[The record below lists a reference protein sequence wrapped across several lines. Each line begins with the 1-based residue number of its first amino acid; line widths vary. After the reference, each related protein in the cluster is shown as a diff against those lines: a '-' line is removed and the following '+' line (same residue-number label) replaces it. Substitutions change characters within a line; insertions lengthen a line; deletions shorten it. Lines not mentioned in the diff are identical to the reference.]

1 MFLIFKPPQS
11 YLQVQLLDPDGF
23 KKRYNA
29 FEEAYAA
36 QILKERQRKNKKKKK
51 PSLEFKLLVEKQLEA
66 GIPEQELIEPIDVEA
81 LRAEVS
87 AIVAEYQAR
96 LFEEQTRILEEQRLA
111 VETAKRKKKARRL
124 KVLFLLATMED

>member
-1 MFLIFKPPQS
+1 MFLFFKPPQS

-36 QILKERQRKNKKKKK
+36 QILKERQRKTKKKKKK
-51 PSLEFKLLVEKQLEA
+51 PSVEFKLLVEKQLEA

-87 AIVAEYQAR
+87 AIIAEYQAR
-96 LFEEQTRILEEQRLA
+96 IIEEQRLA
-111 VETAKRKKKARRL
+111 IEAEKRKKKARRL

>member
-36 QILKERQRKNKKKKK
+36 QILKERQHKTKKKKK
-51 PSLEFKLLVEKQLEA
+51 PSLEFKLLIEKQLEA

-87 AIVAEYQAR
+87 AIVAKYQAR
-96 LFEEQTRILEEQRLA
+96 I
-111 VETAKRKKKARRL
+111 ETEKRRKKAKRI
-124 KVLFLLATMED
+124 KVLFLLAMMED

>member
-36 QILKERQRKNKKKKK
+36 QIVKERQRKTKRKKKK
-51 PSLEFKLLVEKQLEA
+51 PSVEFKLLVEKQLQA
-66 GIPEQELIEPIDVEA
+66 GFTEQELIQPIDLDT

-87 AIVAEYQAR
+87 AIIAEYQ
-96 LFEEQTRILEEQRLA
+96 TRI
-111 VETAKRKKKARRL
+111 ETEKRRKKAKRI

>member
-1 MFLIFKPPQS
+1 MFLFFKPPQS

-36 QILKERQRKNKKKKK
+36 QILKERQRKTKKKKK
-51 PSLEFKLLVEKQLEA
+51 PSIEFKRLVEQQLEA
-66 GIPEQELIEPIDVEA
+66 GVPQEQLIEPIDVEA

-87 AIVAEYQAR
+87 AIIAAYQAR
-96 LFEEQTRILEEQRLA
+96 VEEERQLVIQAE
-111 VETAKRKKKARRL
+111 KRKKKARRL
-124 KVLFLLATMED
+124 KILFLLATMDDE